1 MIDLSFQGNSQIG
14 TLVHIR
20 VRVDAVNTDKM
31 ASSPLQ
37 IMRQVMQHIS
47 KTKGFDRVMNKVQVV
62 SAEPGKCV
70 FEMKVAEE
78 HLNLPGDS
86 SRRLN
91 GDLVDGLTTYA
102 LLSMEGGKP
111 GVSVDLHVSYLK
123 AAKPGETI
131 TIAAEVLKMGRTLAY
146 TTAQIKNE
154 QGDVIA
160 QGLHT
165 KHVGN

>member
-1 MIDLSFQGNSQIG
+1 MIIHVHVYVNCVLCGLSCVALHSA
-14 TLVHIR
+14 R
-20 VRVDAVNTDKM
+20 PPSDATVPAHM
-31 ASSPLQ
+31 
-37 IMRQVMQHIS
+37 
-47 KTKGFDRVMNKVQVV
+47 VQVV

>member
-1 MIDLSFQGNSQIG
+1 
-14 TLVHIR
+14 
-20 VRVDAVNTDKM
+20 M

-37 IMRQVMQHIS
+37 IMRQRGGPLSARPSAQRRAAAPPESVAA
-47 KTKGFDRVMNKVQVV
+47 VQVV

-78 HLNLPGDS
+78 HLNLPGT
-86 SRRLN
+86 LH
-91 GDLVDGLTTYA
+91 GGLTATLVDGLTTYA

>member
-1 MIDLSFQGNSQIG
+1 
-14 TLVHIR
+14 
-20 VRVDAVNTDKM
+20 M

-78 HLNLPGDS
+78 HLNLPGT
-86 SRRLN
+86 LH
-91 GDLVDGLTTYA
+91 GGLTATLVDGLTTYA